1 MKMISMELITAFCAI
16 LSLCGVIF
24 KYAVIRP
31 LETSIDALKLEIVE
45 LRRDRERL
53 HLLEVQLAEI
63 NQRVRSNQHRIDKLE
78 EVSHEN

>member
-1 MKMISMELITAFCAI
+1 MISMELITAFCAI

-78 EVSHEN
+78 EVPHEN

>member
-1 MKMISMELITAFCAI
+1 MISLELIVAFCTV

-24 KYAVIRP
+24 KYAVIMP
-31 LETSIDALKLEIVE
+31 LENSINALKQEIAE

-78 EVSHEN
+78 EVPHEN